1 LVPLDKKL
9 QNNRSFDRKG
19 SFYLY
24 CLFSDLQD
32 KLKEKLSNLN
42 KKLFVWMESTPI
54 SHVKAK
60 KKLRTDRVIIK
71 NTILE
76 EFNKN
81 SFRRKTYALK
91 LKFNR

>member
-1 LVPLDKKL
+1 
-9 QNNRSFDRKG
+9 
-19 SFYLY
+19 
-24 CLFSDLQD
+24 
-32 KLKEKLSNLN
+32 
-42 KKLFVWMESTPI
+42 MESTPI